1 MRRPISILRADPRE
15 PVPRLA
21 TCRILRDDSARYF
34 GPFPSAAVVRA
45 VLDFTENFLSLE
57 PIDKK
62 WEAFGWNV
70 IRVEGQSVPELL
82 KALHGLRSRRRP
94 NPTIVIADTTKGAGI
109 DSMSCIPLWHGAA
122 PTGDAATLAVAELE
136 RNSPHA

>member
-1 MRRPISILRADPRE
+1 MNNLVAILDRNYQ
-15 PVPRLA
+15 
-21 TCRILRDDSARYF
+21 C
-34 GPFPSAAVVRA
+34 
-45 VLDFTENFLSLE
+45 VLDFTENFLALE

-70 IRVEGQSVPELL
+70 IRVEGQSVSELL
-82 KALHGLRSRRRP
+82 NALHGLRSRRRP

-109 DSMSCIPLWHGAA
+109 DFMSCVPLWHGAA
-122 PTGDAATLAVAELE
+122 PSGDQAQQAVAELE